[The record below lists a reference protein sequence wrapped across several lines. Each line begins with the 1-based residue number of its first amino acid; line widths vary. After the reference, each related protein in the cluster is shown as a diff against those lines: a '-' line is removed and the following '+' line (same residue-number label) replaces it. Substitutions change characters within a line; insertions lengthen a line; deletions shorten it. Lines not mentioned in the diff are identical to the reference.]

1 MNTTLEKPPA
11 GVQGGNEAKGDRV
24 LPHIS
29 SSPHVRD
36 RLTTGQVMYDVVL
49 ALCPAAVVGVYHHGF
64 RAFMVIAVSILTAVM
79 TEFIFDYVAGRPNTL
94 KDGSAVVT
102 GLLLALCLPASVPL
116 YIPYAGSLFAI
127 LVVKCLFGGLGKNFM
142 NPALTGRC
150 FLLISFGSVMTNFA
164 VDGVSA
170 ATPLAD
176 LAAGKLVNVSSTFLG
191 FQNGVI
197 GGSIAAL
204 MLGGLYL
211 WVVGGITFEIP
222 AAALV
227 SFSLF
232 LAIFGGQGFDPAFI
246 FAHLCGG
253 GIVMGAVFMATDP
266 VTSPVTSAGQL
277 IFGVL
282 VGVLSGVF
290 RVFGSAADSVSYAI
304 IIANMTV
311 PLIDEFC
318 VPKPYGHRAQTMEK
332 ADEKRSLLP
341 KPALALCVITL
352 IAGVALSGVYKLTK
366 DTIAQQQMAAN
377 LASYQEVCPG
387 ASGFSYDDG
396 INAAVEAAEFDEADF
411 GRVTINEV
419 AVGSDGAGNIA
430 GYVVS
435 VTSADGYDGDVSLS
449 VGISPEGVVNGI
461 AFTELNETP
470 SMGMLCGEP
479 EFKDQFS
486 GVQTDRFTLNKAGGS
501 TADNEIDSVTG
512 ASTTS
517 GAVVNAVNAALDFW
531 NTHVKEAG

>member
-1 MNTTLEKPPA
+1 MTTLTKPTAQSAQAEK
-11 GVQGGNEAKGDRV
+11 NRV
-24 LPHIS
+24 LPGLS
-29 SSPHVRD
+29 SSPHVRS
-36 RLTTGQVMYDVVL
+36 RLTTGQVMYDVIL

-64 RAFMVIAVSILTAVM
+64 HAFMVIAVSILTAVM
-79 TEFIFDYVAGRPNTL
+79 TEFIFDFVAGRPNTL
-94 KDGSAVVT
+94 RDGSAVVT

-176 LAAGKLVNVSSTFLG
+176 LAAGKLVDVSSTFLG

-232 LAIFGGQGFDPAFI
+232 IALFGGQGFDPVFI
-246 FAHLCGG
+246 LAHLCGG

-266 VTSPVTSAGQL
+266 VTSPVTSTGQL
-277 IFGVL
+277 IFGAL

-290 RVFGSAADSVSYAI
+290 RVLGSAADSVSYAI
-304 IIANMTV
+304 IISNMAT

-318 VPKPYGHRAQTMEK
+318 VPKPYGHRPQSMEP
-332 ADEKRSLLP
+332 AEEKRPLLP

-352 IAGVALSGVYKLTK
+352 VAGVCLSGVYKLTK
-366 DTIAQQQMAAN
+366 DTIAEQQMAAN

-387 ASGFSYDDG
+387 AVSFAYDDG
-396 INAAVEAAEFDEADF
+396 VNAAIEALGGDTYGADF
-411 GRVTINEV
+411 GRVTINE
-419 AVGSDGAGNIA
+419 AVIGADAAGNAA
-430 GYVVS
+430 GCVVS
-435 VTSADGYDGDVSLS
+435 VTSADGYDGNVTLS
-449 VGISPEGVVNGI
+449 VGIAADGTVNGI

-479 EFKDQFS
+479 AFKDQFS
-486 GVQTDRFTLNKAGGS
+486 GVLTDSFILNKAGGS

-531 NTHVKEAG
+531 RTQIKEVG